1 MIDKLR
7 KKMIWVC
14 CTAVIMVF
22 ALIFGVIYI
31 SGNRQLDSNMDMMA
45 DRIAEGNGVFRPFD
59 QDDPMPPGMSQSPGF
74 FTDETP
80 FSTRFFTIWIAED
93 GKIIG
98 VNLDSVSS
106 VTRETAYEYAQ
117 KVLQSEK
124 TRGWQGDYRYKVFSA
139 VRGTGIVFVDGSMN
153 RSTTLSLLWTAA
165 AVLVGC
171 MLIIS
176 VVIVVVSKRVV
187 RPIAQ
192 SYEKQ
197 KQFITDANH
206 ELKTPLTLILTN
218 LEIVESELG
227 HSEWL
232 DDIRT
237 EGQRMS
243 DLVAQLT
250 ALSRLDEDAPTMMTA
265 DFSFSD
271 VCSDTVSEFAPLV
284 DSKGLTM
291 TAYIQPDLHLQGDEG
306 AIRRLVT
313 ILIDNA
319 VKYCVPMG
327 KITLVLEGQRQKT
340 LRVENSCTDVDNI
353 ALDRL
358 FDRFYR
364 EDKARTSS
372 NSFGIGLSLAKAI
385 AEKHH
390 GEIKAYKAADGI
402 IGFRVLLSK

>member
-14 CTAVIMVF
+14 CTAVIVVF
-22 ALIFGVIYI
+22 VLIFEAIYI
-31 SGNRQLDSNMDMMA
+31 AGSRQLNSSMDMMA
-45 DRIAEGNGVFRPFD
+45 DRIADGNGVFRPFD
-59 QDDPMPPGMSQSPGF
+59 QNNPKPPGMDRYPDF
-74 FTDETP
+74 FTEETP
-80 FSTRFFTIWIAED
+80 FSTRFFTVWVAED

-98 VNLDSVSS
+98 ANLESVSS
-106 VTRETAYEYAQ
+106 VTKDDAYEYAQ
-117 KVLQSEK
+117 AVINDGD
-124 TRGWQGDYRYKVFSA
+124 TRGWQGNYRYKIFSA
-139 VRGTGIVFVDGSMN
+139 MRGTGIVFVDGSMN
-153 RSTTLSLLWTAA
+153 RSMTRTLIWTSAAILL
-165 AVLVGC
+165 GC

-176 VVIVVVSKRVV
+176 IVIIVVSKRVV

-232 DDIRT
+232 DDIRA

-243 DLVAQLT
+243 ALVAQLT
-250 ALSRLDEDAPTMMTA
+250 ALSRMDEDTPTMISA
-265 DFSFSD
+265 EFSFSD
-271 VCSDTVSEFAPLV
+271 VCSDTVSEFAPLI
-284 DSKGLTM
+284 DNKGLTM

-313 ILIDNA
+313 ILVDNA
-319 VKYCVPMG
+319 VKYCDPMG
-327 KITLVLEGQRQKT
+327 EITLVLEGQRQKT
-340 LRVENSCTDVDNI
+340 LRVENACAGVDNMQ
-353 ALDRL
+353 LSRL

-364 EDKARTSS
+364 EDKARTSGS
-372 NSFGIGLSLAKAI
+372 SFGIGLSLAKSI

-390 GEIKAYKAADGI
+390 GEIKAYKAGPGR
-402 IGFRVLLSK
+402 IGFRVILK

>member
-14 CTAVIMVF
+14 CTSVIVVF
-22 ALIFGVIYI
+22 ALIFGAIYI
-31 SGNRQLDSNMDMMA
+31 SGSRQLNSNMDMMA

-59 QDDPMPPGMSQSPGF
+59 KDHPMSPGMSQNPGF

-98 VNLDSVSS
+98 VNLESVSS
-106 VTRETAYEYAQ
+106 VTKEDAYEYAQ
-117 KVLQSEK
+117 AVIHDGD
-124 TRGWQGDYRYKVFSA
+124 TRGWQGNYRYKVFSA
-139 VRGTGIVFVDGSMN
+139 MRGTGIVFVDGSMN
-153 RSTTLSLLWTAA
+153 RSTTRSLMWTAA

-243 DLVAQLT
+243 ALVAQLT
-250 ALSRLDEDAPTMMTA
+250 ALSRLDEDTPTMITT
-265 DFSFSD
+265 DLSFSD
-271 VCSDTVSEFAPLV
+271 VCSDTVSEFAPLI
-284 DSKGLTM
+284 DNKGLKL
-291 TAYIQPDLHLQGDEG
+291 TAYIQPDLHLEGDEG

-319 VKYCVPMG
+319 VKYCDPMG
-327 KITLVLEGQRQKT
+327 EITLVLEGQRQKT
-340 LRVENSCTDVDNI
+340 LRVENSCTGVDNI

-372 NSFGIGLSLAKAI
+372 NSFGIGLSLAKSI
-385 AEKHH
+385 AEKHR
-390 GEIKAYKAADGI
+390 GEIKAYKAGPGR
-402 IGFRVLLSK
+402 IGFRVTLK

>member
-1 MIDKLR
+1 MIYNLR
-7 KKMIWVC
+7 KKMIWIC
-14 CTAVIMVF
+14 CTAVFIVF
-22 ALIFGVIYI
+22 ALISMSIYI
-31 SGNRQLDSNMDMMA
+31 ISDKQLNNTMDMMT
-45 DRIAEGNGVFRPFD
+45 DRISEGNGVFRPFD
-59 QDDPMPPGMSQSPGF
+59 QNNPKPPGMDRFPDF
-74 FTDETP
+74 FTEETP
-80 FSTRFFTIWIAED
+80 FSTRFFTVWVTED

-98 VNLDSVSS
+98 ANLESVSS
-106 VTRETAYEYAQ
+106 VSREDAYEYAQ
-117 KVLQSEK
+117 AVIKDGN
-124 TRGWQGDYRYKVFSA
+124 TRGWQDSYRFKVFSA
-139 VRGTGIVFVDGSMN
+139 VRGTGIVFVDGSSN
-153 RSTTLSLLWTAA
+153 RFITRTLMFISTTVMIVS
-165 AVLVGC
+165 
-171 MLIIS
+171 MII
-176 VVIVVVSKRVV
+176 IVVLIVLLSKRVV

-218 LEIVESELG
+218 LDIVEAELG

-243 DLVAQLT
+243 TLVAQLT
-250 ALSRLDEDAPTMMTA
+250 ALSRLDEDTPQMPATE
-265 DFSFSD
+265 FSFSD
-271 VCSDTVSEFAPLV
+271 VCSDTVSEFAPLI

-291 TAYIQPDLHLQGDEG
+291 TAFIQPELRARGDEG

-319 VKYCVPMG
+319 VKYCDPTG
-327 KITLVLEGQRQKT
+327 DIYLSASSKWRPE
-340 LRVENSCTDVDNI
+340 LRVENSCAGVDNI

-364 EDKARTSS
+364 EDKARTAGT
-372 NSFGIGLSLAKAI
+372 SFGIGLSLAKSI

-390 GEIKAYKAADGI
+390 GEIKAYKAGPGR
-402 IGFRVLLSK
+402 IGFRVTLK

>member
-1 MIDKLR
+1 MIYNLR
-7 KKMIWVC
+7 RKMIWIC
-14 CTAVIMVF
+14 CTCVIVMF
-22 ALIFGVIYI
+22 ALIFGAIYI
-31 SGNRQLDSNMDMMA
+31 LGNRQLNNNMDMMT
-45 DRIAEGNGVFRPFD
+45 DRISEGNGVFRPFD
-59 QDDPMPPGMSQSPGF
+59 QNNPKPSGMDRYPDF
-74 FTDETP
+74 FTEETP
-80 FSTRFFTIWIAED
+80 FSTRFFTVWVAQD

-98 VNLDSVSS
+98 ANLESVSS
-106 VTRETAYEYAQ
+106 VSKEDAYEYAQ
-117 KVLQSEK
+117 EVINDGD
-124 TRGWQGDYRYKVFSA
+124 TRGWQGNYRYKVFSA
-139 VRGTGIVFVDGSMN
+139 MRGTGIVFVDGSMN
-153 RSTTLSLLWTAA
+153 RSMTRTLMWTAA
-165 AVLVGC
+165 AVLLGC
-171 MLIIS
+171 MLVISIVII
-176 VVIVVVSKRVV
+176 VVSKRVV

-243 DLVAQLT
+243 ALVAQLT
-250 ALSRLDEDAPTMMTA
+250 ALSRLDEDTPQMPTTE
-265 DFSFSD
+265 FSFSD
-271 VCSDTVSEFAPLV
+271 VCSDTVSEFAPLI
-284 DSKGLTM
+284 DSKELSM
-291 TAYIQPDLHLQGDEG
+291 TAYIQPEMNLRGDEG

-319 VKYCVPMG
+319 VKYCDPMG
-327 KITLVLEGQRQKT
+327 EITLVLEGQRQKT
-340 LRVENSCTDVDNI
+340 LRVENSCTGVDNI

-372 NSFGIGLSLAKAI
+372 NSFGIGLSLAKSI

-390 GEIKAYKAADGI
+390 GEIKAYKADPGR
-402 IGFRVLLSK
+402 IGFKVTLK

>member
-1 MIDKLR
+1 MIYNLR
-7 KKMIWVC
+7 RKMIWIC
-14 CTAVIMVF
+14 CTCVIVVF
-22 ALIFGVIYI
+22 SLIFGAIYI
-31 SGNRQLDSNMDMMA
+31 LGNRQLNNNMDVMT
-45 DRIAEGNGVFRPFD
+45 DRISEGNGVFRPFD
-59 QDDPMPPGMSQSPGF
+59 QNNPMPPGMDRFPDF
-74 FTDETP
+74 FTEETP
-80 FSTRFFTIWIAED
+80 FSTRFFTVWVAED

-98 VNLDSVSS
+98 ANLESVSS
-106 VTRETAYEYAQ
+106 VSKEDAYEYARE
-117 KVLQSEK
+117 VINDGD
-124 TRGWQGDYRYKVFSA
+124 TRGWQGNFRYKVFSA
-139 VRGTGIVFVDGSMN
+139 MRGTGIVFVDGSMN
-153 RSTTLSLLWTAA
+153 RSMTRTLLWTAA
-165 AVLVGC
+165 LVLLGC

-176 VVIVVVSKRVV
+176 VLIIAVSKRVV
-187 RPIAQ
+187 RPIAE

-243 DLVAQLT
+243 ALVAQLT
-250 ALSRLDEDAPTMMTA
+250 ALSRLDEDAPQMPTA

-271 VCSDTVSEFAPLV
+271 VCSDTVSEFAPLI
-284 DSKGLTM
+284 DSKGLKL
-291 TAYIQPDLHLQGDEG
+291 TAYIRSELSVRGDEG

-319 VKYCVPMG
+319 VKYCDPG
-327 KITLVLEGQRQKT
+327 GDIYLSASSKWQTE
-340 LRVENSCTDVDNI
+340 LRVENSCAGVDNI

-364 EDKARTSS
+364 EDKARTAGT
-372 NSFGIGLSLAKAI
+372 SFGIGLSLAKSI

-390 GEIKAYKAADGI
+390 GEIKAYKAGPGR
-402 IGFRVLLSK
+402 IGFRVIIK

>member
-7 KKMIWVC
+7 KKMIGLC
-14 CTAVIMVF
+14 CTAVIVVF
-22 ALIFGVIYI
+22 ALIFGAIYI
-31 SGNRQLDSNMDMMA
+31 SGSRQLNNNMDMMA
-45 DRIAEGNGVFRPFD
+45 DRIAEGNGEFRPFD
-59 QDDPMPPGMSQSPGF
+59 QNHPMPPEMSQKPGF

-80 FSTRFFTIWIAED
+80 FSTRFFTVWIAED
-93 GKIIG
+93 GNITG
-98 VNLDSVSS
+98 ANLEYVSS
-106 VTRETAYEYAQ
+106 ISQEDAIEYAQ
-117 KVLQSEK
+117 AALQAGNP
-124 TRGWQGDYRYKVFSA
+124 RGWQGDYRYKVFSA
-139 VRGTGIVFVDGSMN
+139 MRGTGIVFVDGSMN
-153 RSTTLSLLWTAA
+153 RSTTRSLLLTAA

-171 MLIIS
+171 MLIICI
-176 VVIVVVSKRVV
+176 VIVVVSKRVV

-197 KQFITDANH
+197 KQFITDAGH

-237 EGQRMS
+237 EGHRMS
-243 DLVAQLT
+243 ALINQLT
-250 ALSRLDEDAPTMMTA
+250 ALSRLDEDAPTMIA
-265 DFSFSD
+265 EDLSYSD
-271 VCSDTVSEFAPLV
+271 VCSDTVSEFAPLM
-284 DSKGLTM
+284 DKKGLTM

-306 AIRRLVT
+306 AIRRMVT

-319 VKYCVPMG
+319 VKYCDPMG
-327 KITLVLEGQRQKT
+327 QITLVLEGQRQKI
-340 LRVENSCTDVDNI
+340 LRVENSFIGVDNI
-353 ALDRL
+353 QLPRL

-372 NSFGIGLSLAKAI
+372 NSFGIGLAIAKSI

-390 GEIKAYKAADGI
+390 GEIKAYKAAPGK
-402 IGFRVLLSK
+402 IGFRVILK

>member
-7 KKMIWVC
+7 KKMIWICVSS
-14 CTAVIMVF
+14 VLVVF
-22 ALIFGVIYI
+22 VLIFVAIYI
-31 SGNRQLDSNMDMMA
+31 LGYHQLNNNMDMMA
-45 DRIAEGNGVFRPFD
+45 DRISEGNGVFRPFD
-59 QDDPMPPGMSQSPGF
+59 QNNPKPPGMDRYPDF
-74 FTDETP
+74 FTEETP
-80 FSTRFFTIWIAED
+80 FSTRFFTVWLSKD
-93 GKIIG
+93 GTVIG

-106 VTRETAYEYAQ
+106 VETESAIDLTEE
-117 KVLQSEK
+117 VLEK
-124 TRGWQGDYRYKVFSA
+124 GDSRGWLGKYRYKVFSSMGKIG
-139 VRGTGIVFVDGSMN
+139 VVFVDGSMN
-153 RSTTLSLLWTAA
+153 RSTTGTLMWTAA
-165 AVLVGC
+165 AVLLGC
-171 MLIIS
+171 MLIITI
-176 VVIVVVSKRVV
+176 VIIVVSKGVV

-232 DDIRT
+232 DDMRT

-243 DLVAQLT
+243 ALVAQLT
-250 ALSRLDEDAPTMMTA
+250 ALSRLDEDTPQMPTTE
-265 DFSFSD
+265 FSFSD
-271 VCSDTVSEFAPLV
+271 VCSDTVSEFAPLI

-291 TAYIQPDLHLQGDEG
+291 TAYIQPELNLRGDEG

-319 VKYCVPMG
+319 VKYCDPTG
-327 KITLVLEGQRQKT
+327 DIYLSASSKWQTE
-340 LRVENSCTDVDNI
+340 LRVENSCAGVDNMQ
-353 ALDRL
+353 LSRL

-364 EDKARTSS
+364 EDKARTAGT
-372 NSFGIGLSLAKAI
+372 SFGIGLSLAKSI

-390 GEIKAYKAADGI
+390 GEIKAYKAGPGR
-402 IGFRVLLSK
+402 IGFRVMLK

>member
-14 CTAVIMVF
+14 CTSVIVVF

-31 SGNRQLDSNMDMMA
+31 SGSRQLNSNMDMMA

-59 QDDPMPPGMSQSPGF
+59 QNNPMSPGMSQNPGF

-117 KVLQSEK
+117 EVIHDGD

-139 VRGTGIVFVDGSMN
+139 MRGTGIVFVDGSMN
-153 RSTTLSLLWTAA
+153 RSTTRSLMWTAA

-218 LEIVESELG
+218 LDIVEAELG

-243 DLVAQLT
+243 ALVAQLT
-250 ALSRLDEDAPTMMTA
+250 ALSRLDEDTPTMITE
-265 DFSFSD
+265 DLSFSD
-271 VCSDTVSEFAPLV
+271 VCSDTVSEFAPLI

-291 TAYIQPDLHLQGDEG
+291 TAYIQPDLQLEGDEG

-319 VKYCVPMG
+319 VKYCDPIG
-327 KITLVLEGQRQKT
+327 EITLVLEGQRQKT
-340 LRVENSCTDVDNI
+340 LRVENSCTGVDNI

-364 EDKARTSS
+364 EDKARTAGT
-372 NSFGIGLSLAKAI
+372 SFGIGLSLAKSI
-385 AEKHH
+385 VEKHH
-390 GEIKAYKAADGI
+390 GEIKAYKAGPGR
-402 IGFRVLLSK
+402 IGFRVTLK

>member
-14 CTAVIMVF
+14 CTAVFVVF
-22 ALIFGVIYI
+22 ALIFGAIYI
-31 SGNRQLDSNMDMMA
+31 SGSRQLNSNMDMMA

-59 QDDPMPPGMSQSPGF
+59 QDHPMPPGMSQNPGF

-98 VNLDSVSS
+98 VNLESVSS
-106 VTRETAYEYAQ
+106 VSKEDAYEYAQ
-117 KVLQSEK
+117 AVIHDGD
-124 TRGWQGDYRYKVFSA
+124 TRGWQGNYRYKVFSA
-139 VRGTGIVFVDGSMN
+139 MRGTGIVFVDGSMN
-153 RSTTLSLLWTAA
+153 RSTTRSLMWTAA
-165 AVLVGC
+165 AVLLGC
-171 MLIIS
+171 MLVISIVII
-176 VVIVVVSKRVV
+176 VVSKRVV
-187 RPIAQ
+187 RPLAQ

-243 DLVAQLT
+243 ALVAQLT
-250 ALSRLDEDAPTMMTA
+250 ALSRLDEDTPTMITA
-265 DFSFSD
+265 DLSFSD
-271 VCSDTVSEFAPLV
+271 VCSDTVSEFAPLI
-284 DSKGLTM
+284 DNKGLTM
-291 TAYIQPDLHLQGDEG
+291 TAYIQPDLHLEGDEG

-319 VKYCVPMG
+319 VKYCDPMG
-327 KITLVLEGQRQKT
+327 EITLVLEGQRQKT
-340 LRVENSCTDVDNI
+340 LRVENSCTGVDNMQ
-353 ALDRL
+353 LSRL

-372 NSFGIGLSLAKAI
+372 NSFGIGLSLAKSI

-390 GEIKAYKAADGI
+390 GEIKAYKAGPGR
-402 IGFRVLLSK
+402 IGFRVILK